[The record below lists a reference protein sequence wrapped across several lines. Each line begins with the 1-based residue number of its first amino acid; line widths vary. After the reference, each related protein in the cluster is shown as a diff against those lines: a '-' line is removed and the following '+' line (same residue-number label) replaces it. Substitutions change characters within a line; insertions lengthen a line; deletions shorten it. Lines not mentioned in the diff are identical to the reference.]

1 VEYPRWFPLDNQRSA
16 EVRYIH
22 YEVDEEKKIHVTRVV
37 AVVTVTLSVCDSET
51 AADTAWV

>member
-1 VEYPRWFPLDNQRSA
+1 MEYPRWFPLDNQRSA

-22 YEVDEEKKIHVTRVV
+22 YEVDEEKIIHVTRVV